1 MSRDKRA
8 NSRRR
13 TRLRSGKVADPSGAF
28 LTECLIYDRS
38 DEGARLRVAKSGSVP
53 DRVLLFDD
61 ELNSLSA
68 AAVAWRRPYELGIRF
83 MPETNPGRVPEIV
96 RKLSGK
102 YYAL

>member
-8 NSRRR
+8 NARRR
-13 TRLRSGKVADPSGAF
+13 TRLRSGKVADPNGVF

-38 DEGARLRVAKSGSVP
+38 TQGARLRVAGDTLVP

-68 AAVAWRRPYELGIRF
+68 AAVAWRRPYELGVRF
-83 MPETNPGRVPEIV
+83 MPEPETSKGHGIA